1 MSTSF
6 NSIPILVLADG
17 IPRKSTADVTIRHM
31 PGGSTSYIDIG
42 GPQLKE
48 LDLSLYFG
56 DSSDAVSFES
66 QLGVVGALIVPDGT
80 YTALL
85 MTLTR
90 TTRGLS
96 TTGDTV
102 LAAAFQLL

>member
-1 MSTSF
+1 MSSF
-6 NSIPILVLADG
+6 NSITIFVLADG
-17 IPRKSTADVTIRHM
+17 IPRKSAADVTIRHM

-42 GPQLKE
+42 GPQLQE
-48 LDLSLYFG
+48 LDLSLYFP
-56 DSSDAVSFES
+56 DSADAVSFEA
-66 QLGVVGALIVPDGT
+66 QEGVVATLVVPDGT

-102 LAAAFQLL
+102 LQAAFMLL